1 MSATYLL
8 DPAHRPTLEDWA
20 RGNTLFVFDYDSALA
35 PRNGDRPANGNMSP
49 EMRRHLEALAQNA
62 AVAVIS
68 GRTRQE
74 LLQRLPHG
82 VQWVMGN
89 HGIDGLPQG
98 MNNADE
104 QRRLCSAWE
113 AHLMSDATLW
123 HDAPG
128 AVIENRGRSLTLRYR
143 EAQNPVLARS
153 RLLARAVRLTPA
165 PRIVRGQEAIDL
177 LPPRSFSKAEAI
189 NMLMQ
194 ASDCDHVMVVGEDT
208 TGEPVFQ
215 AAPENW
221 LTVQVGTSVHTD
233 ARCMLKESDEVGT
246 LLMQLCAMRQSQFG
260 YHSPAYATGHAQHA
274 AS

>member
-1 MSATYLL
+1 
-8 DPAHRPTLEDWA
+8 
-20 RGNTLFVFDYDSALA
+20 
-35 PRNGDRPANGNMSP
+35 
-49 EMRRHLEALAQNA
+49 EA
-62 AVAVIS
+62 
-68 GRTRQE
+68 
-74 LLQRLPHG
+74 
-82 VQWVMGN
+82 
-89 HGIDGLPQG
+89 
-98 MNNADE
+98 
-104 QRRLCSAWE
+104 RRLADGRPR
-113 AHLMSDATLW
+113 A
-123 HDAPG
+123 DAPG
-128 AVIENRGRSLTLRYR
+128 AVIDNRGRSLRLRCR
-143 EAQNPVLARS
+143 DAQRPALARS
-153 RLLARAVRLTPA
+153 RRRARAVRLTPA

-221 LTVQVGTSVHTD
+221 LTGQVGTSVHTD
-233 ARCMLKESDEVGT
+233 ARCMRKEGDDVGT